1 MSLRICVDKLD
12 DVSFAGNVF
21 NVVEDPIS
29 FASFQDFIVKIDK
42 FLDACGHPQSSIEK
56 RSMKEKYNEGNRYSY
71 NLNKAR
77 EFNELLCYHGSVKTF
92 NLDIQTRSRGD
103 WQGRIAVED
112 GTYESFYTILELMQT
127 ILKQKDM

>member
-21 NVVEDPIS
+21 NVVENPIP

-56 RSMKEKYNEGNRYSY
+56 RSMKEQDNVGNHYSY
-71 NLNKAR
+71 NLSKVR
-77 EFNELLCYHGSVKTF
+77 EFNELLCYQGKVKTF

-112 GTYESFYTILELMQT
+112 GAYEPFHTILELMQK